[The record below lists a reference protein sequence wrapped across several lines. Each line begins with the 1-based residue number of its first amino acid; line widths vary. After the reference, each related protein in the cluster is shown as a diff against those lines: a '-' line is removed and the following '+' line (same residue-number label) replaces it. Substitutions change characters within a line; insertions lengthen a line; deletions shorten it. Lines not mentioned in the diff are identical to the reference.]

1 MTNYQLQTIRLADVE
16 FNPRQPRSDA
26 ELTDLE
32 SLGASFG
39 DSPSAPQLAQLP
51 VVYPLAGGRY
61 RVQMGE
67 RRIRAL
73 QQRDV
78 AELQVLVLDSGMS
91 VIERHRLS
99 LLENLHRAELGVI
112 DEAVGLKV
120 AYFHENAVA
129 LGIQA
134 EADALMES
142 APSSFGLMQALQ
154 ELLEQHGWK
163 RTNPTVKWE
172 ACLSK
177 LGLTLNKQ
185 ALMRRLY
192 VLNLDAGVIERIQ
205 ALGRSGTL
213 ELSEASIRVIGKL
226 EVADQLYLLDAIA
239 ATPEIANKIRRITSK
254 VEDEVYTI
262 KEAVAEARGEVY
274 LGDDEDGAEAAS
286 AAPSARPRRSAT
298 ADAAG
303 DDGDEHEDAARSS
316 GAAPRS
322 DDQADDEV
330 IDEEDEAD
338 RGDARPTAASRSGPA
353 AEEPEF
359 LSDDDLGLSVEVGD
373 QVLEA
378 VTLLGQLDDTLK
390 EIQRIVGEGTLD
402 DMWGPV
408 LADSINSVMPLL
420 KKFAKPS

>member
-1 MTNYQLQTIRLADVE
+1 MTNYQLQTIRLADIE

-142 APSSFGLMQALQ
+142 APSSFGLMQVLQ

-172 ACLSK
+172 ACLAK

-192 VLNLDAGVIERIQ
+192 VLNLDTGVIERIQ
-205 ALGRSGTL
+205 ALSRSGTL

-239 ATPEIANKIRRITSK
+239 VTPEIANKIRRITSK
-254 VEDEVYTI
+254 VEDEVYNI

-274 LGDDEDGAEAAS
+274 LGDDDDEAAD
-286 AAPSARPRRSAT
+286 AAPAALPARSRRSA
-298 ADAAG
+298 AAES
-303 DDGDEHEDAARSS
+303 DGDEDDVPTGPVRSS
-316 GAAPRS
+316 GVAAKH
-322 DDQADDEV
+322 DDQADDQ
-330 IDEEDEAD
+330 AD
-338 RGDARPTAASRSGPA
+338 DDGDAGPPAASSRSMPMGDEPA
-353 AEEPEF
+353 F

-373 QVLEA
+373 HVLEA
-378 VTLLGQLDDTLK
+378 VNLLGQLEDTLK
-390 EIQRIVGEGTLD
+390 EIHRIVGRGALD
-402 DMWGPV
+402 EMWGPV
-408 LADSINSVMPLL
+408 LADSVTSVMPLL
-420 KKFAKPS
+420 KKLVEPS